1 MRMVSVPVNQ
11 VWLGLRKTWCN
22 NKLRRSPLV
31 DGGDLLSFICDEQTG
46 VSQEEMVE
54 WVHEYLK
61 RQAQHHDGRCS
72 PASDLL

>member
-1 MRMVSVPVNQ
+1 MEVSFFV
-11 VWLGLRKTWCN
+11 
-22 NKLRRSPLV
+22 
-31 DGGDLLSFICDEQTG
+31 FIRNEQTG

-72 PASDLL
+72 SASDFL